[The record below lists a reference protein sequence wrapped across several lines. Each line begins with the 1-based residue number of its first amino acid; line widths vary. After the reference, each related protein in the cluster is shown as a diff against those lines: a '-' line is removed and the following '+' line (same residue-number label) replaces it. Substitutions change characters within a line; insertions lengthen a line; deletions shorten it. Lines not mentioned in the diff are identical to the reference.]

1 MSDKMVEK
9 LTEKL
14 TKMVSRR
21 GILASLSAGAVALAS
36 SLLGAPKASAAI
48 VRVACCF
55 LCNSPSTCSS
65 CNCTWSWTCV
75 DERVCKIYSC
85 IECYMVSWPCN
96 GSCTNVKCS
105 QTRLIGNG
113 C

>member
-1 MSDKMVEK
+1 MSDRMVEK

-36 SLLGAPKASAAI
+36 SLFGKAKASAAY
-48 VRVACCF
+48 VHVACCW
-55 LCNSPSTCSS
+55 LCATPSVCSS
-65 CNCTWSWTCV
+65 CNCTWEWACF
-75 DERVCKIYSC
+75 DERNCRTYSC

-96 GSCTNVKCS
+96 ASCTNVKCS
-105 QTRLIGNG
+105 QAKLVARG

>member
-1 MSDKMVEK
+1 MSGKIV
-9 LTEKL
+9 EKL

-36 SLLGAPKASAAI
+36 SLLGNTKASAAV
-48 VRVACCF
+48 VRVACCW

-65 CNCTWSWTCV
+65 CNCTWSWSCTDDVKC
-75 DERVCKIYSC
+75 RTYNC
-85 IECYMVSWPCN
+85 IECYMVTWPCN
-96 GSCTNVKCS
+96 SSCTNVKCS
-105 QTRLIGNG
+105 QAVFVGNF